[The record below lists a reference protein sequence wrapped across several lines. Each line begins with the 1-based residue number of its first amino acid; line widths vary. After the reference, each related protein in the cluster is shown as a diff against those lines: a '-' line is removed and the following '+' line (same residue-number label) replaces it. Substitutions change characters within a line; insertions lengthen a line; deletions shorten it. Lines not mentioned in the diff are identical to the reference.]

1 LETIV
6 KIPSSGNVAFQ
17 LAFWAVVFTINVG
30 PEWHKYS
37 SAREIIEVAGLTTL
51 LQMLVALVAV
61 RLLVPRW
68 LDRGAVVGF
77 LAMMLL
83 ALVAAV
89 EVNVL
94 VSYLYLEP
102 AYSATYGAYYIKHL
116 VDLSMLERLG
126 FSYVVKYLLLSKL
139 PLLAFPAAILI
150 AVDYYQ
156 RQRTLLALKERQRAA
171 ELEALKNQLNPH
183 FIFNTLNNIYALAL
197 QRSTQTAEAVARL
210 SSILD
215 YVLHHGSEPLVS
227 LREEVSMI
235 EAYIAL
241 EQLRFGDRLQVEFR
255 NEASP
260 NLRVPPLLFLT
271 LLENAFKHGV
281 AKSLRPEQ
289 IEVALTENDQ
299 QLCFEVKNSVP
310 PGSRQQPRDDAIGLR
325 NLRRQLAL
333 QCPDLHQLTVT
344 QDDKQHTAR
353 LVLDQPCQ
361 SPTPASSLTMKS
373 SAAS

>member
-1 LETIV
+1 MNNW
-6 KIPSSGNVAFQ
+6 KSGAIAFQ
-17 LAFWAVVFTINVG
+17 FAFWAVVFTINLG
-30 PEWHKYS
+30 PEWQKYS
-37 SAREIIEVAGLTTL
+37 SAREVVEVVGLTTL

-68 LDRGAVVGF
+68 LDRGAVIGF
-77 LAMMLL
+77 LGMLL
-83 ALVAAV
+83 LMLVVAV
-89 EVNVL
+89 EINVL
-94 VSYLYLEP
+94 VSYLYLEE
-102 AYSATYGAYYIKHL
+102 AYPDSYGAYYLKHL
-116 VDLSMLERLG
+116 SAMSPLERLG
-126 FSYVVKYLLLSKL
+126 FSYVIKYLLLSKL
-139 PLLAFPAAILI
+139 PLLAFPAAVLI

-156 RQRTLLALKERQRAA
+156 RQRTLLTLKERQRAA

-227 LREEVSMI
+227 LRDEVAMI

-241 EQLRFGDRLQVEFR
+241 EQLRFGERLQVDFR

-260 NLRVPPLLFLT
+260 DLQVPPLLFLT

-281 AKSLRPEQ
+281 AKSLREEQ
-289 IEVALTENDQ
+289 IEISLAQQNQ
-299 QLCFEVKNSVP
+299 QLCFEVRNSVP
-310 PGSRQQPRDDAIGLR
+310 PGSSDLPSDKAIGLR
-325 NLRRQLAL
+325 NLRRQLTL
-333 QCPDLHQLTVT
+333 QCPGAHQLTVT
-344 QDDKQHTAR
+344 HTDKQHTAL
-353 LVLDQPCQ
+353 LVLDQQCQ
-361 SPTPASSLTMKS
+361 SPIPASSLTMKS